1 MERRLLVFALICL
14 LSLFA
19 DITYEGARSIVGP
32 YLEALGATAIVAGI
46 TTVGDFLGYVARL
59 VSGLAISRRGT
70 SRALWSAAIGG
81 YALNLLSV
89 PALAVARSWPQ
100 VLGLVY
106 AERLGKGLRAPAIN
120 AVLAEV
126 SENIGR
132 GKGFGI
138 HEVADQVGGVVGPLA
153 VGAILAA
160 TGSYRTTFAALA
172 VPAAVALSI
181 VLVARARYPTLRS
194 LEEQRRA
201 ERSGGGW
208 GRGLGPGFARF
219 VLGMAVMALGY
230 APWTLVSY
238 YAALLGIASPS
249 WIAAMY
255 SLAMGVDGCVALAMG
270 WLYDRFGTRVVALA
284 PLLALPTPLFFLHP
298 TRTALV
304 ATAALWGA
312 ALGVVESAAKAS
324 VADLVEPSAR
334 PLAYGLYGFVFGAC
348 WMACGAL
355 LGWLCSFSPSTVPTI
370 SMPLLG
376 ASAAILATALP
387 SRRK

>member
-1 MERRLLVFALICL
+1 VERRLLVFALICL

-19 DITYEGARSIVGP
+19 DITYEGARSVVGP
-32 YLEALGATAIVAGI
+32 YLETLGATAIIAGI
-46 TTVGDFLGYVARL
+46 TTVGEFLGYVARL
-59 VSGLAISRRGT
+59 GSGLAISRRGS
-70 SRALWSAAIGG
+70 SRALWGAALGG

-89 PALAVARSWPQ
+89 PALSLATNWGQ

-106 AERLGKGLRAPAIN
+106 AERVGKGLRAPAIN
-120 AVLAEV
+120 VVLAEV
-126 SENIGR
+126 SEGIGR

-138 HEVADQVGGVVGPLA
+138 HEIADQAGGVVGPII

-160 TGSYRTTFAALA
+160 TSSYRITFAALA
-172 VPAAVALSI
+172 VPAAISLAI
-181 VLVARARYPTLRS
+181 VFAARSRYPVVKSVEAR
-194 LEEQRRA
+194 ENVG
-201 ERSGGGW
+201 SGGAGW
-208 GRGLGPGFARF
+208 RSLGPGFRRF
-219 VLGMAVMALGY
+219 VAGMAVMALGY

-255 SLAMGVDGCVALAMG
+255 ALAMGVDGCVALGMG
-270 WLYDRFGTRVVALA
+270 WLYDRLGTRVVALA
-284 PLLALPTPLFFLHP
+284 PVFAAPTALFFLSP
-298 TRTALV
+298 SKTMLV

-355 LGWLCSFSPSTVPTI
+355 FGWLCSFSPRTI
-370 SMPLLG
+370 PAVSMPLLG
-376 ASAAILATALP
+376 ASTAILAMT
-387 SRRK
+387 RRGGGK